1 MKIDLEKMKT
11 DLEKMKTV
19 YEAASA
25 EQKEQ
30 IENEQK
36 ELIEK
41 MFPDACTKSKDKE
54 ETLDTLFDKFKAW
67 QNQNADKRAVVLFAS
82 DKDRTKEQGNTSI
95 CIAGPLTMLLKMA
108 QGISASDGIQNSL
121 AKLFA
126 LALMSKIKDNIDN
139 IDDIEDSKHGT
150 DN

>member
-1 MKIDLEKMKT
+1 MKIDVEKIKAA
-11 DLEKMKTV
+11 

-30 IENEQK
+30 IE
-36 ELIEK
+36 K
-41 MFPDACTKSKDKE
+41 MFPGASECTKSKDSE
-54 ETLDTLFDKFKAW
+54 ETLDTLFDKVKAW

-95 CIAGPLTMLLKMA
+95 GIDGPSTMLLKMA
-108 QGISASDGIQNSL
+108 LNISTSGDIKNPL

-126 LALMSKIKDNIDN
+126 LALMNKIKDKLKG
-139 IDDIEDSKHGT
+139 SKHGT

>member
-41 MFPDACTKSKDKE
+41 MFPGACTKSKDKE
-54 ETLDTLFDKFKAW
+54 ETPRHL
-67 QNQNADKRAVVLFAS
+67 V
-82 DKDRTKEQGNTSI
+82 
-95 CIAGPLTMLLKMA
+95 
-108 QGISASDGIQNSL
+108 
-121 AKLFA
+121 
-126 LALMSKIKDNIDN
+126 
-139 IDDIEDSKHGT
+139 
-150 DN
+150 